1 MVTTST
7 RKIKMRDGT
16 LSHYVLDMA
25 GPSLQ
30 TEVDEKYPNGIQHGE
45 IAVLDSGGLPCK
57 HIYCGALPRYD
68 RPPKESQP
76 PEMVSCLTIVL
87 YSYS

>member
-7 RKIKMRDGT
+7 RKIKMKDGT

-25 GPSLQ
+25 GPNLQ
-30 TEVDEKYPNGIQHGE
+30 TEVDEKYPNGIQYGE
-45 IAVLDSGGLPCK
+45 IAVLSPGGLPCQ

-68 RPPKESQP
+68 RPPEGSQSP
-76 PEMVSCLTIVL
+76 ALVSL
-87 YSYS
+87 